1 MLMKR
6 NIFFILLLCAIQ
18 LPAQQKKSVPAEEG
32 IHFFVDPKT
41 NSEDPEKRMAY
52 GLNVTP
58 PWADGG
64 SFFINLP
71 EHLWYMPDTKGIARH
86 HDKRNNVW
94 KVSSDGKEAGYI
106 AESLSE
112 PGVFLNVKARAE
124 SDRVHFEMT
133 ITNKSGVLLK
143 SISPLFCFQ
152 YHHLK
157 GFPLARTDN
166 FAHTFIVVEGKPV
179 ALKDIKVKN
188 PEAVARMAQVNDCK
202 VESNWWAEKMGGMI
216 EQRIDMPMIA
226 LTSSSDDRKV
236 ILSWT
241 PGKSI
246 LSNTVIPCIHA
257 DACMGDLAKGESTT
271 ITGTL
276 MFTREPLDLAIRKM
290 TEDTKNITQF
300 SN

>member
-1 MLMKR
+1 MNK
-6 NIFFILLLCAIQ
+6 NIFFIILLSASQ
-18 LPAQQKKSVPAEEG
+18 LHAQQKSAVLAAEG
-32 IHFFVDPKT
+32 IHFFVDPAT

-58 PWADGG
+58 PWPDGG

-86 HDKRNNVW
+86 HDNRKNVW
-94 KVSSDGKEAGYI
+94 NVTPDGKEAYYN
-106 AESLSE
+106 AESLSA
-112 PGVFLNVKARAE
+112 PGVFLNVKANAE
-124 SDRVHFEMT
+124 SDRVHFVMT
-133 ITNKSGVLLK
+133 ITNKSDVLLK
-143 SISPLFCFQ
+143 SISPLFCYQ

-166 FAHTFIVVEGKPV
+166 FAHTFIVMDGKPV
-179 ALKDIKVKN
+179 ALKDIKVDS
-188 PEAVARMAQVNDCK
+188 PEAVARMAQVNSCA

-216 EQRIDMPMIA
+216 EKRIDVSMTA

-257 DACMGDLAKGESTT
+257 DACIGDLAKGESRT

-276 MFTREPLDLAIRKM
+276 MFTREPLDIAIRKM
-290 TEDTKNITQF
+290 TEDPSNITQL
-300 SN
+300 SK

>member
-1 MLMKR
+1 MMKYLF
-6 NIFFILLLCAIQ
+6 FFILVVSTGLQ
-18 LPAQQKKSVPAEEG
+18 AQQTG
-32 IHFFVDPKT
+32 IRFFVDPKT
-41 NSEDPEKRMAY
+41 NSDDPEKRMAY

-58 PWADGG
+58 PWPDGG

-86 HDKRNNVW
+86 HDKRKNAW
-94 KVSSDGKEAGYI
+94 QVSANGKEAGYH
-106 AESLSE
+106 AESLTA
-112 PGVFLNVKARAE
+112 PGVFLDVKATAE

-133 ITNKSGVLLK
+133 ITNKSDVFLK
-143 SISPLFCFQ
+143 SISPLFCYQ

-166 FAHTFIVVEGKPV
+166 FAHTFIVIDGKPV
-179 ALKDIKVKN
+179 ALKDIKVDT
-188 PEAVARMAQVNDCK
+188 PDAVARMAQVQDCSI
-202 VESNWWAEKMGGMI
+202 ESNWWAEKMGGMI
-216 EQRIDMPMIA
+216 EKRLESAMTV

-236 ILSWT
+236 ILSWA

-257 DACMGDLAKGESTT
+257 DACVGDLAKGESKT
-271 ITGTL
+271 IKGTL
-276 MFTREPLDLAIRKM
+276 IFTRDPLDKAINKM
-290 TEDTKNITQF
+290 NEDVNIAQL